1 MSTFDPMVI
10 FTALMALGALAAV
23 AAVAITLLRR
33 DRQAERLKAVTE
45 RRRQLALDTA
55 DIMRA
60 KTRLQPKKQKS
71 ATEQLLEKLKLLQA
85 GSARELKRKLAA
97 AGWRDPSAAT
107 KYLAASAGLPVVFGL
122 VALMYANGPALEAK
136 SLFIRVLV
144 VLGAALFGFFLP
156 RIMLSNQVTKRR
168 AAIQKS
174 FPDALDLMV
183 ICVEAG
189 LSAEAAFNRVTE
201 EMIATAPE
209 VAEEFGMVA
218 AELAFLPERRVAY
231 ENLAERTGMASM
243 KSLSTTLLQS
253 EKYGTPVAVGLRV
266 LAQENR
272 ESRMAAAEK
281 KAAALPAKLTVPMIL
296 FFLPVL
302 FAVIGAPAAIRIMAN

>member
-1 MSTFDPMVI
+1 MSTFDPMLI

-23 AAVAITLLRR
+23 LAVALTLLRK

-45 RRRQLALDTA
+45 RRRQLAVDTS
-55 DIMRA
+55 DLMRT

-71 ATEQLLEKLKLLQA
+71 ATEKLLEKLKLLQA
-85 GSARELKRKLAA
+85 GSAKELKRKLAA

-122 VALMYANGPALEAK
+122 VSLMYANGPAMEAK

-144 VLGAALFGFFLP
+144 VLGAALFGFYLP